1 MPETN
6 FGSLS
11 GTAGDNQASSI
22 KVREGCTFK
31 GFDKNDQNTLI
42 FERTDDIQLEFQY
55 ENLNQNGMNAND
67 KLTSYSC
74 ECQGRLVS
82 GIRQTFFD
90 FILNSSIYVEFLFI
104 SLLFKSKNIKNI
116 SVPAAKLPTQTV
128 GMMTLDNVH
137 HLIVV
142 NLQPFVN
149 KNVMTPLVAMQLLQ
163 EDLAIFSRSWV
174 QLLTKW
180 HLSVLQNAVPVIS

>member
-31 GFDKNDQNTLI
+31 GFDEDDQNTLI

-55 ENLNQNGMNAND
+55 EKLNGMNAND

-74 ECQGRLVS
+74 ECQGWLLS
-82 GIRQTFFD
+82 FIYQTFYT
-90 FILNSSIYVEFLFI
+90 ILYYENPLFNFVVI
-104 SLLFKSKNIKNI
+104 F
-116 SVPAAKLPTQTV
+116 
-128 GMMTLDNVH
+128 
-137 HLIVV
+137 HL
-142 NLQPFVN
+142 
-149 KNVMTPLVAMQLLQ
+149 
-163 EDLAIFSRSWV
+163 
-174 QLLTKW
+174 
-180 HLSVLQNAVPVIS
+180 